1 MGHTATNVLVHF
13 IFSTRHRAPQ
23 ISPEVEGDLHAYL
36 GGIIRELGGVAVCIN
51 GMNDHVHLLVRMP
64 STHSVADL
72 ARLVKTN
79 SSRWVHERW
88 PQRKSFGWQTG
99 YGAFSVSESG
109 QNAVRE
115 YILHQ
120 QQHHARRSFK
130 EEFVVFLQKNHIAI
144 DGEHLWT

>member
-1 MGHTATNVLVHF
+1 MG
-13 IFSTRHRAPQ
+13 
-23 ISPEVEGDLHAYL
+23 
-36 GGIIRELGGVAVCIN
+36 
-51 GMNDHVHLLVRMP
+51 DHVHLLIRMP

-88 PQRKSFGWQTG
+88 PQKKNFGWQNG

-130 EEFVVFLQKNHIAI
+130 EELVVFLQKNHFAI
-144 DGEHLWT
+144 DGKYLW

>member
-1 MGHTATNVLVHF
+1 
-13 IFSTRHRAPQ
+13 
-23 ISPEVEGDLHAYL
+23 
-36 GGIIRELGGVAVCIN
+36 
-51 GMNDHVHLLVRMP
+51 
-64 STHSVADL
+64 VADV

-79 SSRWVHERW
+79 SSRCLHERW
-88 PQRKSFGWQTG
+88 PQIKSFGWQSG

-120 QQHHARRSFK
+120 QQHHAKRSFK

-144 DGEHLWT
+144 DGEHLWS